1 MAPPTACVIS
11 RQCRNLISNG
21 EPYLAVTVESILKL
35 LKQYD
40 PYDKTCKSSLP
51 VIKLDGADYTLHV
64 DMSPHNKD
72 FGHMWEWWLENSTD
86 GFVDG
91 GFEPAN
97 DDPQLLNLA
106 AIIHGALQKSCG
118 IE

>member
-1 MAPPTACVIS
+1 M
-11 RQCRNLISNG
+11 
-21 EPYLAVTVESILKL
+21 AVTVDKIYKL

-40 PYDKTCKSSLP
+40 PYDKTCKDAMPITTSNG
-51 VIKLDGADYTLHV
+51 IDYTLHV
-64 DMSPHNKD
+64 DMSPHNED
-72 FGHMWEWWLENSTD
+72 YGHMWEWWLESSKD

-97 DDPQLLNLA
+97 DDAQLLNLA

-118 IE
+118 LG